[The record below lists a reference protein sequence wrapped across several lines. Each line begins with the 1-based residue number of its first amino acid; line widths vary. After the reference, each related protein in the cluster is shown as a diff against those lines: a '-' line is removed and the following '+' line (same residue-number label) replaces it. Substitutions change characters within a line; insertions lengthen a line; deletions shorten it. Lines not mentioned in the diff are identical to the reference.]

1 MTGNGKI
8 IVSARGLTRTFGSF
22 TAVDHIDFDVAQG
35 EIFGFLGANGA
46 GKTTTIRILCGL
58 LKPSGGECTVDGVD
72 MRRRPEDVKRRIGY
86 MSQKFSLYGDLTVGE
101 NLRFFGGVYGM
112 NSERIA
118 ARTEELFARLGL
130 EEVQAKMPSDLP
142 LGWKQRVALASA
154 VLHEPRIVFLDE
166 PTSGVDPVNRR
177 SFWKLIHSLAAA
189 GTTVFVTTH
198 YMDEAEYCDRISIM
212 QAGRIIELDSPS
224 ALKRK
229 RGVDTVEE
237 AFVGLLREN
246 GAGEAR

>member
-1 MTGNGKI
+1 VNANGNA
-8 IVSARGLTRTFGSF
+8 IVTAHGLTRTFGSF
-22 TAVDHIDFDVAQG
+22 TAVDHVDFEVDQG

-58 LKPSGGECTVDGVD
+58 LRPSGGECVVDGVD
-72 MRRRPEDVKRRIGY
+72 MTRRPEDVKRRIGY

-101 NLRFFGGVYGM
+101 NLRFFGSVYGM
-112 NSERIA
+112 SADRIK
-118 ARTEELFARLGL
+118 ARSAELFGQLGL
-130 EEVQAKMPSDLP
+130 EDVHSKLPTELP

-177 SFWKLIHSLAAA
+177 SFWMLIHSLAAA

-212 QAGRIIELDSPS
+212 QAGRIIEIDTPS
-224 ALKRK
+224 DLKSK
-229 RGVDTVEE
+229 RGVDSVEE
-237 AFVGLLREN
+237 AFVGLLQEN
-246 GAGEAR
+246 GGGGGE